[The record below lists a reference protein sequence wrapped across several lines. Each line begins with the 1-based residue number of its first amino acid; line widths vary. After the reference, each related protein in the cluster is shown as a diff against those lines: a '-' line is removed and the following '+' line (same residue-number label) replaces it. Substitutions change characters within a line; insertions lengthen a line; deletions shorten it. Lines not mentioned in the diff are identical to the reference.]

1 MTHALVYAFLPLF
14 THEEGSGASEK
25 VQPLMHRSLLT
36 VRFATV
42 GQNSITQPS
51 HTSVT
56 HFKARV

>member
-1 MTHALVYAFLPLF
+1 MTHMLMYAFLPLF

-25 VQPLMHRSLLT
+25 VQPPMHRSLLT

-42 GQNSITQPS
+42 GQNSITQLN

-56 HFKARV
+56 DFKA